1 MNVEQQVATHYTRG
15 MLEQK
20 ILGAL
25 RSAGKNVEQLSS
37 RDLELLDNLHV
48 GGREAIDGLAD
59 FMELNPGML
68 LLDVGCGIGGPA
80 RYFAERG
87 CHVTGLDLT
96 DEFVRVASSLTRLLK
111 LDGTVQ
117 FRQGSALEMPFS
129 PATFDGAY
137 MIHVGMNIQDK
148 VGIFREVARVLKRG
162 GRFAIFDLMLKG
174 NGAIEFPMP
183 WAVNAETSFV
193 STVEDYRQA
202 LERAGFRIDH
212 ERERRQFALE
222 FMEKMRERASAGSP
236 PVLGVH
242 ILMGEQAPLMLK
254 NVNQAIAAGALEPV
268 ELMAIAG

>member
-15 MLEQK
+15 TLEQK
-20 ILGAL
+20 ILAAV
-25 RSAGKNVEQLSS
+25 RSAGKNVEQLSN
-37 RDLELLDNLHV
+37 RDLESLDNLHV
-48 GGREAIDGLAD
+48 GGREAIEDLAG
-59 FMELNPGML
+59 FMELSAGMR

-87 CHVTGLDLT
+87 CQVTGLDLT
-96 DEFVRVASSLTRLLK
+96 EEFVRVAASLTQRLNLGGK
-111 LDGTVQ
+111 AQ

-129 PATFDGAY
+129 PASFDGAY

-148 VGIFREVARVLKRG
+148 AGVFREVARVLKRG
-162 GRFAIFDLMLKG
+162 GQFAIFDLMLKG
-174 NGAIEFPMP
+174 NGAMEFPMP
-183 WAVNAETSFV
+183 WAVSAETSFV
-193 STVEDYRQA
+193 SSMEDYREA
-202 LERAGFRIDH
+202 LERSGFRIDH

-222 FMEKMRERASAGSP
+222 FMERMRQRAAAGSP

-268 ELMAIAG
+268 EVVAFAS

>member
-1 MNVEQQVATHYTRG
+1 
-15 MLEQK
+15 
-20 ILGAL
+20 
-25 RSAGKNVEQLSS
+25 
-37 RDLELLDNLHV
+37 
-48 GGREAIDGLAD
+48 
-59 FMELNPGML
+59 
-68 LLDVGCGIGGPA
+68 
-80 RYFAERG
+80 
-87 CHVTGLDLT
+87 
-96 DEFVRVASSLTRLLK
+96 
-111 LDGTVQ
+111 
-117 FRQGSALEMPFS
+117 
-129 PATFDGAY
+129 
-137 MIHVGMNIQDK
+137 
-148 VGIFREVARVLKRG
+148 
-162 GRFAIFDLMLKG
+162 
-174 NGAIEFPMP
+174 MP

>member
-1 MNVEQQVATHYTRG
+1 MNVEQQVATHYTHG

-48 GGREAIDGLAD
+48 GGREAIEDLAA
-59 FMELNPGML
+59 FMELSPGMR

-87 CHVTGLDLT
+87 CEVTGLDLT
-96 DEFVRVASSLTRLLK
+96 DEFVRVASGLTRLLK
-111 LDGTVQ
+111 LDGTVE

-129 PATFDGAY
+129 SATFDGAY

-174 NGAIEFPMP
+174 SGAIEFPMP

-202 LERAGFRIDH
+202 LERTGFRIDH

-222 FMEKMRERASAGSP
+222 FMEKMRQRASAGSP

-254 NVNQAIAAGALEPV
+254 NVNQAMAAGALEPV
-268 ELMAIAG
+268 ELVAIAG

>member
-48 GGREAIDGLAD
+48 GGREAIEGLAG
-59 FMELNPGML
+59 FMELSPGL
-68 LLDVGCGIGGPA
+68 RLLDVGCGIGGPA

-87 CHVTGLDLT
+87 CQVTG
-96 DEFVRVASSLTRLLK
+96 LTRLLK
-111 LDGTVQ
+111 LDGTVE
-117 FRQGSALEMPFS
+117 FRQGSALDMPFS

-202 LERAGFRIDH
+202 LERTGFRIDH

-254 NVNQAIAAGALEPV
+254 NVNQAMAARALEPV
-268 ELMAIAG
+268 ELVAIAG